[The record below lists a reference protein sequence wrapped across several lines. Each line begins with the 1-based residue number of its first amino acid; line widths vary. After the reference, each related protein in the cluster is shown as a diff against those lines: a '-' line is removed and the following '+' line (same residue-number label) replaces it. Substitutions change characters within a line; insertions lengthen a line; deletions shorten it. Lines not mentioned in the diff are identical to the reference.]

1 MQDINKYNFKIINE
15 FKNDLNAEKINIH
28 IYTLQIK
35 NMETKHSE
43 NSRIAWELKKL
54 NKENKHIIFFK
65 NYIASFDPI
74 NVWEDKYINHEYK
87 NIDITNPSE
96 RTLLERLILDDIKI
110 SSGKSGYRYNKDGI
124 FTKQPVY
131 QDRDIIAYRRFNFD
145 VKVEPNGD
153 IIIGYNSSVSFE
165 YINTLEVDIK
175 NGKVK
180 HGDIVKD
187 YYKGGTYRFV
197 DVAEFTISDE
207 NKHMCDSIVN
217 YYNRNGEG
225 YVVDKLD
232 PKMKAVL
239 VDRGKDERTQIFPY
253 IPSRLKKQ
261 LTYDKLPYNASKI
274 TKLTP
279 TERMNI
285 LTQAVKNIS
294 SNCRYVVYKHENR
307 MVDKIG
313 YSEIILEK
321 PDLKFNNAMVS
332 NNIANALFTYGSYES
347 KPVEISY
354 FIDPDILKD
363 PEVFEEVK
371 LFTKEL
377 EQRSSNAKVDLI
389 RTKSG
394 VKFKDIRM
402 DNKDIFEM
410 ELRTIVSNYKG
421 ASIFIMTDEN
431 GEKYY
436 NSVKRVFGNKN
447 SLPTQ
452 FIYVSTIRSANKQ
465 EKEHIRRMVHA
476 NILLGIYGKTGV
488 QPFVLKN
495 ELTADCYVGLDVSRE
510 NGVNTAGV
518 VQVIGKDGR
527 IIKSKIINSSQKG
540 EKIKVDTIK
549 EILLDAVSIY
559 KKEYGVNLKHMVF
572 HRDGLNRE
580 NLDMLQ
586 ETAKNLGIKFDY
598 VEVTKKVAR
607 RIARTD
613 MSALKYLP
621 DGNVDMKSLKLK
633 TELGSCYIKD
643 DMAYMITTNPRDS
656 IGMAQPIRVNKVF
669 GDSSIEDIVRDI
681 YDLSYMHIGSINKC
695 RLPVTTYYADLSSTY
710 GNRGL
715 MPMEMDGEELH
726 FI

>member
-15 FKNDLNAEKINIH
+15 FKNNLNAKEINIH
-28 IYTLQIK
+28 IYTLQIR
-35 NMETKHSE
+35 NMDDKHSE

-74 NVWEDKYINHEYK
+74 NVWKDEYINHEYK
-87 NIDITNPSE
+87 NIDITNSSE

-131 QDRDIIAYRRFNFD
+131 QDRDIIAYRRFSFD
-145 VKVEPNGD
+145 VKVESNGD
-153 IIIGYNSSVSFE
+153 IIIGYNSSISFE

-180 HGDIVKD
+180 PGDIVKD

-207 NKHMCDSIVN
+207 NEHMCDSIIN
-217 YYNRNGEG
+217 YYNRKGEG
-225 YVVDKLD
+225 YVVEKLN

-239 VDRGKDERTQIFPY
+239 VDGGKDERSVIFPY

-274 TKLTP
+274 TKLKP

-285 LTQAVKNIS
+285 LAQAVKNIS

-307 MVDKIG
+307 TIDKIG

-354 FIDPDILKD
+354 FIDPDILKN

-394 VKFKDIRM
+394 VKFNDITM

-410 ELRTIVSNYKG
+410 ELRDIVSNYKG

-431 GEKYY
+431 ADKYY

-452 FIYVSTIRSANKQ
+452 FICVSTIRSANKQ
-465 EKEHIRRMVHA
+465 EKEHIRRMIHA
-476 NILLGIYGKTGV
+476 NILLGIYGKSGV

-549 EILLDAVSIY
+549 EILLDAVSTY
-559 KKEYGVNLKHMVF
+559 KKVYGVNMKHMVF

-580 NLDMLQ
+580 NLYMLQ

-598 VEVTKKVAR
+598 VEVTKNVAR

-633 TELGSCYIKD
+633 TELGACYIKGD
-643 DMAYMITTNPRDS
+643 IAYIITTDPRES
-656 IGMAQPIRVNKVF
+656 VGMAQPIRINKVY
-669 GDSSIEDIVRDI
+669 GYSSIEDIVRDV

-715 MPMEMDGEELH
+715 MPTEMDGEELH